1 LKGIGLKDKV
11 KINNR
16 EFQIHTGNDPLKN
29 QVRSEVFEEGKFLFG
44 NNESYH
50 IRENNTDKI
59 NTDYIKRIT
68 QEQHYNTL
76 DEIKVLFLIN
86 EKIKQIRQYLP
97 HFRLGK
103 VLLSRN
109 FVQESISNF
118 KRVVEL
124 NPGFIRAHIK
134 LGQAYFKKGEYENSI
149 KSFLDAYKLNPNYPD
164 ISNNL
169 GVVYTKTG
177 NFSAASKFLSK
188 VVETKPEY
196 KQASFN
202 LGIVLF
208 LSTIKDYGENE
219 KVIIPARFI
228 RSFKEIIKAQQYQS
242 QLWYDRFLAAKKV
255 LEEGKRDRIVEAL
268 HKLQEEIMFGDDSG
282 EVMDFFFLQ
291 FMYGGKE
298 LENSKMEFFEDAIN
312 MEVEK
317 NSNYADYWNELGIIH
332 LIQCREYFLKA
343 VAEFEKSN
351 KIDPDYESARKNSD
365 LLRHNKQ
372 GFLILL
378 RAILK

>member
-1 LKGIGLKDKV
+1 MKGIGLKDKV
-11 KINNR
+11 KINTR
-16 EFQIHTGNDPLKN
+16 EFLIHTGNDPQRN

-50 IRENNTDKI
+50 IRENSADRI
-59 NTDYIKRIT
+59 STDYIKRIT
-68 QEQHYNTL
+68 QEQHLNTL

-109 FVQESISNF
+109 FVEEAIFNF
-118 KRVVEL
+118 RRVVEL
-124 NPGFIRAHIK
+124 NPEFVRGHIK
-134 LGQAYFKKGEYENSI
+134 LGQAYFKKANFEESA
-149 KSFLDAYKLNPNYPD
+149 KSFLEAYKLNPNYPD
-164 ISNNL
+164 ISNYL

-177 NFSAASKFLSK
+177 NFSSASKFLSK
-188 VVETKPEY
+188 VVEIRPNY

-208 LSTIKDYGENE
+208 LSTIGDYSEDE

-228 RSFKEIIKAQQYQS
+228 RSFKDIIKAKQYQS
-242 QLWYDRFLAAKKV
+242 SIWYDRFLSTKKI
-255 LEEGKRDRIVEAL
+255 LEDGKRKKIVEAL
-268 HKLQEEIMFGDDSG
+268 HKLQEEIMFGDESG
-282 EVMDFFFLQ
+282 EIMDFFFLQ
-291 FMYGGKE
+291 FMYGGRE
-298 LENSKMEFFEDAIN
+298 IENTKMDFFEDAIN
-312 MEVEK
+312 IEVEK
-317 NSNYADYWNELGIIH
+317 NNNYADYWNELGVIH
-332 LIQCREYFLKA
+332 LIQCREYFLKS

-351 KIDPDYESARKNSD
+351 KIDPDFESAKKNTD
-365 LLRHNKQ
+365 LLRRNKQ

>member
-1 LKGIGLKDKV
+1 LKGIGLKDTV
-11 KINNR
+11 KIESR
-16 EFQIHTGNDPLKN
+16 EFQIHTGNDPQKN

-44 NNESYH
+44 NNESYY

-68 QEQHYNTL
+68 QDQHYNTL
-76 DEIKVLFLIN
+76 EEIKVLFLIN

-109 FVQESISNF
+109 FVQEAISNF

-124 NPGFIRAHIK
+124 NPNFIRGHIK

-208 LSTIKDYGENE
+208 LSTIKDYGDDE

-228 RSFKEIIKAQQYQS
+228 RSFKDIIKAKQYQS
-242 QLWYDRFLAAKKV
+242 RLWHDRFLAAKKA
-255 LEEGKRDRIVEAL
+255 LEEGKRNKIVEAL
-268 HKLQEEIMFGDDSG
+268 HRLQEEIMFGDESG
-282 EVMDFFFLQ
+282 EIMDFFFLQ
-291 FMYGGKE
+291 FMYGGRE

-312 MEVEK
+312 LEVEK
-317 NSNYADYWNELGIIH
+317 NNSYADYWNELGIIH

-351 KIDPDYESARKNSD
+351 KIDPDYESAKRNCD

>member
-1 LKGIGLKDKV
+1 MKGIGLQDKV
-11 KINNR
+11 KINDR
-16 EFQIHTGNDPLKN
+16 EFQVHTGNDPQKN

-44 NNESYH
+44 NNEVYH
-50 IRENNTDKI
+50 IRENSTDKI
-59 NTDYIKRIT
+59 NPDYIKRIT
-68 QEQHYNTL
+68 HEQHLNTL
-76 DEIKVLFLIN
+76 DEIKVLFMIN

-109 FVQESISNF
+109 FVQEAISNF
-118 KRVVEL
+118 KRVIEL
-124 NPGFIRAHIK
+124 NPEFVRAHIK
-134 LGQAYFKKGEYENSI
+134 LGQAYFKLGNYDESI
-149 KSFLDAYKLNPNYPD
+149 NCFLVAYKLNPGYPD

-188 VVETKPEY
+188 VVEVRPDY

-228 RSFKEIIKAQQYQS
+228 RSFKDIIKSKQYQS
-242 QLWYDRFLAAKKV
+242 SLWYDRFLSAKKV
-255 LEEGKRDRIVEAL
+255 LEEGKRTKIVEAL

-282 EVMDFFFLQ
+282 EIMDFFFLQ
-291 FMYGGKE
+291 FMYGGRE
-298 LENSKMEFFEDAIN
+298 IENTKMEFFEDAIN

-317 NSNYADYWNELGIIH
+317 NNNYADYWNELGVIH
-332 LIQCREYFLKA
+332 LIQCREYFIKA
-343 VAEFEKSN
+343 IAEFEKSN
-351 KIDPDYESARKNSD
+351 KIDPDFDAAKRNVD

>member
-1 LKGIGLKDKV
+1 LKGIGLKDNV

-16 EFQIHTGNDPLKN
+16 EFQIHTGNDPQKN
-29 QVRSEVFEEGKFLFG
+29 QVRSEVFEEGKFLFE
-44 NNESYH
+44 NHESYH
-50 IRENNTDKI
+50 IRENNTEKI
-59 NTDYIKRIT
+59 STDYIKGVT
-68 QEQHYNTL
+68 QQQHYNTL
-76 DEIKVLFLIN
+76 DEIKTLFLIN

-109 FVQESISNF
+109 FVEEAIANF

-124 NPGFIRAHIK
+124 NPQFVRGHIK

-149 KSFLDAYKLNPNYPD
+149 RSFLDAYKLNPNYPD

-228 RSFKEIIKAQQYQS
+228 RSFKEIIKAKQYQS
-242 QLWYDRFLAAKKV
+242 HVWYDRFLSAKKV
-255 LEEGKRDRIVEAL
+255 LEEGKRDRIVDAL

-298 LENSKMEFFEDAIN
+298 IENSKMEFFEDAIN
-312 MEVEK
+312 LEVEK
-317 NSNYADYWNELGIIH
+317 NNNYADYWNELGIIH

-343 VAEFEKSN
+343 VSEFEKSN
-351 KIDPDYESARKNSD
+351 KIDPDYEAAKRNSD